1 MRIILFSPLI
11 FELQRLTNFTK
22 PRNGRAFDS
31 RARETYNTGAKLMNG
46 TYKTYVVG
54 LIGRPINPISPVS
67 PIQPHSASFSLIQED
82 MMTFLDRINE
92 DLKAA
97 MKSKDSDRLSTLRM
111 VKTAL
116 KNREIDKMEA
126 LTDEEAIKI
135 LQSLV
140 KQRRDSIEQYQQA
153 GRIELAEK
161 EASEIKVIEEYL
173 PAALDDA
180 AIARVVEETIVEIG
194 ASSMKEMGAV
204 MKAVMAKL
212 AGQTVDGK
220 AVNQIVKSKLGG

>member
-1 MRIILFSPLI
+1 
-11 FELQRLTNFTK
+11 
-22 PRNGRAFDS
+22 
-31 RARETYNTGAKLMNG
+31 
-46 TYKTYVVG
+46 
-54 LIGRPINPISPVS
+54 
-67 PIQPHSASFSLIQED
+67 

-126 LTDEEAIKI
+126 LTDEEAIKV

-140 KQRRDSIEQYQQA
+140 KQRRDSIEQYQKA

-161 EASEIKVIEEYL
+161 EAAEIKVIEEYL

-180 AIARVVEETIVEIG
+180 AIARVVEETIVETG